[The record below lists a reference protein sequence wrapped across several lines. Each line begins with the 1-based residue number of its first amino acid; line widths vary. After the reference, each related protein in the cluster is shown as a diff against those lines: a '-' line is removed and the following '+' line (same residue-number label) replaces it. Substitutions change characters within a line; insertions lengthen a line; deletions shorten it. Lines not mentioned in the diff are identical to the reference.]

1 MQSTFGSLYV
11 NDFTLFGRNY
21 KVNLASEGNFRERP
35 EDLRHVFVRA
45 DGGAMIPLDTLL
57 NVERIVGPDQVE
69 RFNIFPAATV
79 MGGPAPG
86 YSSGHALAAMEEVA
100 RERAEEPTAEPQS
113 LMRLS

>member
-45 DGGAMIPLDTLL
+45 DGGAMIPLDTCLQAG
-57 NVERIVGPDQVE
+57 NDNGFEVGTGGIHRGAECRP
-69 RFNIFPAATV
+69 V
-79 MGGPAPG
+79 MTTGWR
-86 YSSGHALAAMEEVA
+86 L
-100 RERAEEPTAEPQS
+100 ERAAYTGALYPAGPEPGMS
-113 LMRLS
+113 R